1 MEFKLYWTL
10 DLEYEGSKK
19 LSEDKEFKYI
29 QKHFN
34 TALDKAL
41 IYLGSKDITANV
53 LDEEIK

>member
-1 MEFKLYWTL
+1 MEIKLYWTL
-10 DLEYEGSKK
+10 DLEYNG
-19 LSEDKEFKYI
+19 KEQLNDDTEWEYI

-41 IYLGSKDITANV
+41 IYLGNKDITANV